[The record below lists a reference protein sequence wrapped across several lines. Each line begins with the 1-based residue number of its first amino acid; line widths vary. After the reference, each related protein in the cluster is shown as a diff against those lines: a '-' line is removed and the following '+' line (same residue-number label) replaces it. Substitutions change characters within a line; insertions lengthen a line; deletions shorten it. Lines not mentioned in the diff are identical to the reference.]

1 MCFGEDTE
9 KYKTF
14 LVPIKKGI
22 TKINKDGNQS
32 VVTISYKKKL
42 LIVQDLWQL
51 HYQILLVISQKQF
64 TKIDVKTVIVFLNMR
79 VLRTIQ

>member
-14 LVPIKKGI
+14 FVPIKKGI

>member
-14 LVPIKKGI
+14 FVPIKKGI

-64 TKIDVKTVIVFLNMR
+64 TKIDVKTVIVFMNMR